1 MLSLQQS
8 SCLCLHRTIIELFI
22 LPGLLTH
29 SKDGPDLPRRES
41 VALHEAYKLLSIAC
55 RPEAQQPSIS
65 KLCFIFL
72 NLARADFDAAA
83 RFLARIASQEAWNPN
98 VQNVIDGLYQFIIS
112 HDSFPEDIKSIAMAS
127 LAVSIESEQFDPALS
142 FLVIEKIS
150 RCILYDVKPRGR
162 DLRNAELR
170 LQANLFTLGNSKI
183 FTQATAQE
191 QSDLSLWIAMLED
204 AAWDEI
210 VSLSSL

>member
-55 RPEAQQPSIS
+55 RPEAQQPSIP

-72 NLARADFDAAA
+72 NLSRAGFDAAA

-98 VQNVIDGLYQFIIS
+98 VGNVIAGLYQFIIL
-112 HDSFPEDIKSIAMAS
+112 HDSFPEDIKSKAMAS
-127 LAVSIESEQFDPALS
+127 LAVSIESEQFDLAL
-142 FLVIEKIS
+142 LEIAKIS
-150 RCILYDVKPRGR
+150 RYILNDVRPRGR
-162 DLRNAELR
+162 NLRNAELR
-170 LQANLFTLGNSKI
+170 LQANLFTLGNSKV

-191 QSDLSLWIAMLED
+191 QSDLSLWIAMLDD

-210 VSLSSL
+210 VSLSSA